1 MQLNYISTGFTN
13 KNKKRKSMKNKIL
26 SYEAK
31 IFLDKLSQKFSN
43 KIEELLES
51 RNKDK
56 GNYPGF
62 LHETPVTEFGK
73 DWKVLPP
80 PEDIQDRRVEITGPP
95 VRKMIINAMNSGA
108 NVYMCDFEDSN
119 CPTFENCIEGQSNL
133 IDAVNG
139 TINYRDPK
147 NGKSYKLNKNPA
159 TLFVRPRGIH
169 LLEKNYLNS
178 KNKPI
183 EASLFDFGLYFF
195 HNAKSLYKSG
205 KRPYFYLPKIEHYKE
220 ARLWNDIFNFSEKEF
235 DLPIGTIRA
244 TVLIETL
251 PAAFQMDEILFEL
264 RMHSAGL
271 NCGRWDYIFSFI
283 KSLSH
288 DGGYI
293 LPDRDQVGM
302 NQHLM
307 RSYSQLLI
315 QTCHRRGAHAMGGM
329 AAQIPIKGDN
339 ERNAAAMAKVRADK
353 IREVQDGH
361 DGTWVAHPGLVEVA
375 KEIFDEHMPEPNQ
388 IDRQLFTNKL
398 ITKKDLLTVPVGT
411 CTEEGLRKNINVG
424 FQYINS
430 WINGNGCVPI
440 NNLMEDAATAEISR
454 AQIWQWQKYKTWLSN
469 GKQVTRDFLIE
480 TIEDEIGKFEGKE
493 RFEDTREVLYNVCMS
508 KEFIDFLTLDCY
520 DLL

>member
-1 MQLNYISTGFTN
+1 
-13 KNKKRKSMKNKIL
+13 MKNKIL

-31 IFLDKLSQKFSN
+31 IFLNKLSQKFSN
-43 KIEELLES
+43 RIEKLLES
-51 RNKDK
+51 REERK
-56 GNYPGF
+56 GKYPGF
-62 LHETPVTEFGK
+62 IYETPATKFGD
-73 DWKVLPP
+73 DWEVLPP
-80 PEDIQDRRVEITGPP
+80 PKEIQDRRVEITGPP

-119 CPTFENCIEGQSNL
+119 CPTFENCIEGQNNL
-133 IDAVNG
+133 IDAVNE
-139 TINYRDPK
+139 TISYENK
-147 NGKSYKLNKNPA
+147 ENGKSYKLNKNHA

-169 LLEKNYLNS
+169 LLEKNYLAS
-178 KNKPI
+178 TGKAI

-195 HNAKSLYKSG
+195 HNAKTLYKKG
-205 KRPYFYLPKIEHYKE
+205 KKPYFYLPKLEHYKE
-220 ARLWNDIFNFSEKEF
+220 ATLWNDIFSFSEKEF
-235 DLPIGTIRA
+235 NFPEGTIRA

-264 RMHSAGL
+264 RTHSAGL

-302 NQHLM
+302 TQHFM
-307 RSYSQLLI
+307 RSYSHMLI
-315 QTCHRRGAHAMGGM
+315 QVCHKRGAHAIGGM
-329 AAQIPIKGDN
+329 AAQIPIKDDAEAN
-339 ERNAAAMAKVRADK
+339 HKAMNKVRADK
-353 IREVQDGH
+353 LREVQDGH
-361 DGTWVAHPGLVEVA
+361 DGTWVAHPALVDLA
-375 KEIFDEHMPEPNQ
+375 KEIFDEHMKTPNQ
-388 IDRQLFTNKL
+388 IEKQLFTNKL
-398 ITKKDLLTVPVGT
+398 ITKKDLLTVPLGT

-454 AQIWQWQKYKTWLSN
+454 AQIWQWLKYKTWLSN
-469 GKQVTRDFLIE
+469 GKQVTKDFLIE
-480 TIEDEIGKFEGKE
+480 TIDDEINKFQDKE
-493 RFEDTREVLYNVCMS
+493 RFEDAKKILYNVCMS
-508 KEFIDFLTLDCY
+508 NEFVDFLTIDCY